1 MATIEDIARLANVA
15 KSTVSRYL
23 NGGYVSDK
31 TRAKIDRIIHEQHYT
46 PNAFARSLKAKQT
59 YIVGTVIARLD
70 SSSLSQVLRGLDQKL
85 QEAKYQLLIAN
96 TNESQEREIQS
107 MINLAHQKVDGIVLL
122 ATQITPEHL
131 RVIKQ
136 IEVPVLVVGQECE
149 MTYNLLNANQA
160 AAFELA
166 KRVLKNNYQQIAY
179 FGVSETDHAVGRDR
193 KIGFKK
199 ALTSVP
205 ECKVTYY
212 ETSFNAETAKKVALN
227 SFTSGWPDL
236 VVCATDNI
244 AFGVLTAAQ
253 EQGLKVPQDVAITG
267 FGGYPIGQLL
277 HPRLMTVDLHFFETG
292 CQAGEM
298 MVNILQHKQ
307 TEKRIVMPY
316 SIVTGE
322 SVDKTS
328 QID

>member
-1 MATIEDIARLANVA
+1 M
-15 KSTVSRYL
+15 
-23 NGGYVSDK
+23 
-31 TRAKIDRIIHEQHYT
+31 
-46 PNAFARSLKAKQT
+46 P
-59 YIVGTVIARLD
+59 
-70 SSSLSQVLRGLDQKL
+70 
-85 QEAKYQLLIAN
+85 EA
-96 TNESQEREIQS
+96 
-107 MINLAHQKVDGIVLL
+107 
-122 ATQITPEHL
+122 
-131 RVIKQ
+131 
-136 IEVPVLVVGQECE
+136 
-149 MTYNLLNANQA
+149 
-160 AAFELA
+160 
-166 KRVLKNNYQQIAY
+166 
-179 FGVSETDHAVGRDR
+179 
-193 KIGFKK
+193 
-199 ALTSVP
+199 
-205 ECKVTYY
+205 
-212 ETSFNAETAKKVALN
+212 AKKVALN

-292 CQAGEM
+292 CQAGDM